1 MVDWFHW
8 SLKAA
13 MHASCSGSDWVDQLP
28 WVPLGLRAGPREE
41 DALSPTQAVFGT
53 PLILTFSA
61 KLKSHLV
68 LFLKKSGSEACRK
81 LFP

>member
-41 DALSPTQAVFGT
+41 DALSPTQAVFGNLCT
-53 PLILTFSA
+53 PKERKECNIL
-61 KLKSHLV
+61 L
-68 LFLKKSGSEACRK
+68 
-81 LFP
+81 